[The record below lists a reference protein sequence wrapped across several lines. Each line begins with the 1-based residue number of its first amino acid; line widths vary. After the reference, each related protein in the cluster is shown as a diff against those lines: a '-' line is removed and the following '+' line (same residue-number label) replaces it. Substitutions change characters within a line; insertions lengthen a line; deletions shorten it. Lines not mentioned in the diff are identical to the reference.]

1 MTSPSLSL
9 AVAVGVEKCA
19 LQTCGVRG
27 GFDIQLSLVR
37 QELAKSADGGG
48 CGERTQLASVAYAPT
63 ILCARP

>member
-1 MTSPSLSL
+1 MRLNFVTSPSLST
-9 AVAVGVEKCA
+9 AVADGVEKCA

-48 CGERTQLASVAYAPT
+48 CGE
-63 ILCARP
+63 